1 MADEVRTP
9 VPGVTLRSLPVLDA
23 PPEKPIL
30 SGLRIRMKAGEAAPV
45 FNGTPYRFV
54 AYLEFVEGSGAWRG
68 NHFHEKKR
76 EAFYVIRGRLKAA
89 FENVDTGDRAE
100 VEVREG
106 DVIVIEPRV
115 AHAFQGIEYT
125 QAIEC
130 SPLDFDASDAY
141 PRVVGR

>member
-23 PPEKPIL
+23 PPGKPIL

-54 AYLEFVEGSGAWRG
+54 AYLEFLEGTGAWRG
-68 NHFHEKKR
+68 NHYHEKKR
-76 EAFYVIRGRLKAA
+76 EYFYIVKGRVEGV
-89 FENVDTGDRAE
+89 FEDVDTGERAE
-100 VEVREG
+100 AVLSAG
-106 DVIVIEPRV
+106 DVIVIEPRC
-115 AHAFQGIEYT
+115 AHAFRALEYA

-130 SPLDFDASDAY
+130 SPLEFDAGDAY